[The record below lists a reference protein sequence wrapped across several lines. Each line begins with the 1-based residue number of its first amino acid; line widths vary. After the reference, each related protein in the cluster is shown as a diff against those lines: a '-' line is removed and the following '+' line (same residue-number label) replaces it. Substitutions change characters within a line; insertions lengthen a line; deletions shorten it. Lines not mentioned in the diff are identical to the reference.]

1 MSRLFPM
8 LILSLSM
15 LPAVVAAQ
23 TMRGG
28 DYDQAPRMQGH
39 RGTMHQQR
47 ACRSDVLRYCRDL
60 QNEGDEAMAD
70 CLREHVRTLS
80 PACRQSLAAGR

>member
-15 LPAVVAAQ
+15 LPAAVAAQ

-28 DYDQAPRMQGH
+28 DYDQSPRVQGH
-39 RGTMHQQR
+39 RGAMHQ
-47 ACRSDVLRYCRDL
+47 
-60 QNEGDEAMAD
+60 
-70 CLREHVRTLS
+70 
-80 PACRQSLAAGR
+80 